1 MFLERFESRIRR
13 LIDKWPV
20 PGPRTRRAASA
31 AALFVVMALVFG
43 TSLVPERISLQP
55 GEVAPRDIVAPE
67 TIIDQARTAELQRQR
82 AETVP
87 AAYSEDPSVVVTVE
101 SDTRGL
107 YEKIAQIATDAKLS
121 VADKVAQMKNSLTTP
136 VPLSDETLD
145 TLARSNAA
153 TLTNLSNATVDVLK
167 RVLAN
172 GIKPEGMD
180 QARLTVAAEADRLPY
195 SRAQRAAV
203 ADVGRAMLRP
213 NMLLNKEL
221 TDSMKRQAMA
231 TVEPVKIPKGAIIV
245 RKGDVVTP
253 EQIATLESLGLQR
266 RGGDY
271 RSIVGVIF
279 LSLLLTVGGGLFLN
293 KYHRDVYESESKLA
307 MLGLVLLITL
317 ILIKL
322 ALGISGYLAVAA
334 AGTMLITVLIGPQVA
349 LVVGLILA
357 ASAGFLS
364 GYDLRV
370 SFVALV
376 GGLTG
381 IYGVT
386 HVEQRSDLMRAGFM
400 VSLVNAITIF
410 VLQLLARISPVD
422 LALWQQVM
430 WGVLNG
436 IGSFVLTI
444 GLLPLFET
452 WFDIITPVKLLEL
465 SNPNQPLLRKLLTEA
480 PGTYHHSI
488 IVGNLAEAAA
498 REVGGNA
505 LLARIGAYYHD
516 IGKIKRPYFFI
527 ENQMGEENPHDKL
540 SPHLSALII
549 MSHIRD
555 GVELAREHGLPR
567 QVVDIVRQHH
577 GTTLISYFYRRAA
590 EDGEGQAEEQ
600 DFRHEG
606 PRPQSKEAAI
616 VMLAD
621 SVEAAVRS
629 LPEPTPQRVEALIKK
644 IIRDR
649 LEDGQL
655 DNCDLTLRDLDR
667 IGRAF
672 LNVLSGIFHPRI
684 EYPESVIR
692 QMKENLAH
700 AGVGQQRAGQS
711 PGH

>member
-1 MFLERFESRIRR
+1 MIAR
-13 LIDKWPV
+13 WPL
-20 PGPRTRRAASA
+20 PGPRLRRAAA
-31 AALFVVMALVFG
+31 AMVLLIVTALVFG
-43 TSLVPERISLQP
+43 TSLVPERVSLRP

-87 AAYSEDPSVVVTVE
+87 AAYSEDPSVVASVE
-101 SDTRGL
+101 RDTREL
-107 YEKIAQIATDAKLS
+107 FDAIAQIATDGKLS
-121 VADKVAQMKNSLTTP
+121 VAEKVAQIKHSLTTP
-136 VPLSDETLD
+136 NPLGDETLD

-153 TLTNLSNATVDVLK
+153 TLANLANATVDVLK

-172 GIKPEGMD
+172 GIKPEGID
-180 QARLTVAAEADRLPY
+180 QARLTVAAEAERLPY
-195 SRAQRAAV
+195 TRAQRAAV
-203 ADVGRAMLRP
+203 ADIGRTMLRP

-253 EQIATLESLGLQR
+253 DQIATLESLGLQR

-279 LSLLLTVGGGLFLN
+279 LSLLLTGGGGLFLS
-293 KYHRDVYESESKLA
+293 KYHHDIYESDGKLA
-307 MLGLVLLITL
+307 MLSLVLIITL

-322 ALGISGYLAVAA
+322 AAEISGYLAVAA

-349 LVVGLILA
+349 LVVALVLA

-400 VSLVNAITIF
+400 VSIVNALTIF
-410 VLQLLARISPVD
+410 VLQLLARVSPVE
-422 LALWQQVM
+422 LALWQQIM

-436 IGSFVLTI
+436 IGSFVLTL

-465 SNPNQPLLRKLLTEA
+465 SNPSQPLLRKLLTEA

-527 ENQMGEENPHDKL
+527 ENQMGEGNPHDKL

-555 GVELAREHGLPR
+555 GVEMAREHGLPR
-567 QVVDIVRQHH
+567 QVIDIVQQHH
-577 GTTLISYFYRRAA
+577 GTALISYFYRRAA
-590 EDGEGQAEEQ
+590 DGDGQAEEQ

-621 SVEAAVRS
+621 SVEAAVRA
-629 LPEPTPQRVEALIKK
+629 LPEPTPQRIEALIKK
-644 IIRDR
+644 IIRER

-672 LNVLSGIFHPRI
+672 LSVLSGIFHPRI

-692 QMKENLAH
+692 EMKENLAN
-700 AGVGQQRAGQS
+700 AGVDQQRAGQS